1 MQDFSEEA
9 VAVTASP
16 AEIINVA
23 FEGFT
28 KVQVQELQGI
38 LEGSNVNV
46 LQNPPSN
53 INKAKIVGS
62 LVVVSKDGAY
72 KPPAT
77 HQS

>member
-9 VAVTASP
+9 VGVTAPP
-16 AEIINVA
+16 AELVNVA

-28 KVQVQELQGI
+28 KAEVQELQAR
-38 LEGSNVNV
+38 LEGCNVNV
-46 LQNPPSN
+46 IQNPPSN

-62 LVVVSKDGAY
+62 LVVVSKDGTY

-77 HQS
+77 HQY